1 VQSEYKHNKNLTP
14 AARTLRKNMTS
25 QEKQL
30 WYQFLSKY
38 PVRMLKQKVIGN
50 FITDFYCAKAK
61 LVIELDG
68 SQHYIDNGPA
78 YDEERTAIINA
89 YGIEVLRFSNSE
101 VDENFAGVCED
112 IDRIVKEKI
121 AESQSPSG

>member
-1 VQSEYKHNKNLTP
+1 MQIEYKHNKILTP
-14 AARTLRKNMTS
+14 AARTLRKNMTL

-50 FITDFYCAKAK
+50 FIADFYCANAK

-68 SQHYIDNGPA
+68 SQHYMDEGLA
-78 YDEERTAIINA
+78 YDEARTAAINA
-89 YGIEVLRFSNSE
+89 YGIEVIRFSNSE
-101 VDENFAGVCED
+101 VDENFAGVCEK
-112 IDRIVKEKI
+112 IDLVIKQR
-121 AESQSPSG
+121 ANPT